1 MKESEAVIWK
11 PIAAGVV
18 LLGFSTIFALY
29 ALLTLALASTELTL
43 TNTTIC
49 LIASSALSSLI
60 VYVVP
65 RMIAGYFSKLLQHLE
80 KQSIKGMDS
89 SEIYNSST
97 NTDPINAGEEVRYK
111 GEMIVATLYKLSN
124 EWPFV
129 AATLAIPSILYATL
143 IYSHI
148 YTITNEMLQKLTS
161 VRVNDLK
168 CKLPRPSLASIIIA
182 ASLGIASPIVALWI
196 NKAGKCI
203 DKSYKLLSLSEP
215 SQSLVEDAESYRTE
229 TTQGEEHTAIY
240 DNETLTSID

>member
-1 MKESEAVIWK
+1 MKESEVAIWK
-11 PIAAGVV
+11 PVAAGVV
-18 LLGFSTIFALY
+18 LLGFSTILTLY
-29 ALLTLALASTELTL
+29 ALPTLVLAPTELAL
-43 TNTTIC
+43 TNAAIC
-49 LIASSALSSLI
+49 LIASSTLSSLI

-65 RMIAGYFSKLLQHLE
+65 RIMARHFSKLLQHLE
-80 KQSIKGMDS
+80 GQGVKSIGSGEEYDS
-89 SEIYNSST
+89 TSI
-97 NTDPINAGEEVRYK
+97 DPSDAGEGVRHK
-111 GEMIVATLYKLSN
+111 GETVVAALYQLSN

-143 IYSHI
+143 IYSYI
-148 YTITNEMLQKLTS
+148 YAITNEILQKLTS
-161 VRVNDLK
+161 VRVNDLE

-229 TTQGEEHTAIY
+229 TTQGEEQTAMY